1 MCEVTRKAVAALLA
15 ADETATEDERRR
27 VALALSGDYA
37 ALTLRDAAERLGVS
51 VPTVYALVRAGKIER
66 LADGRI
72 SGLSIERYFAGVSA
86 KAKGGRAA

>member
-27 VALALSGDYA
+27 GALA
-37 ALTLRDAAERLGVS
+37 LRDAAERLGVS